1 MDETS
6 FLKGPVTI
14 VAIGAGNRA
23 NKYLE
28 YAVRHPERLRPV
40 GVVEPNPLR
49 RKALA
54 DKFGITPEHCFADYA
69 SFFGHPLT
77 ADAVLIATPENE
89 HFKPCMMA
97 IEAGYHVLL
106 EKPIA
111 QTLDECQQIADAAR
125 RKGVIVG
132 VCHVLRYHPYF
143 IRIKQIVDSGELGSM
158 ISISHKAAVGI
169 DRMTHGYVRGL
180 WRREELSNPILIS
193 KCCHD
198 IDFLLWL
205 TAARCRRLSSFGSLR
220 WFRTE
225 NAPAGCAKR
234 CIECAIESSCPY
246 SAVDLYRTRR
256 DWISN
261 FDIPEGLDIGQV
273 IDRELRSGP
282 YGRCVFHCDNDVV
295 DHQILAMEMEN
306 DVTISFT
313 MDAFT
318 RNDRR
323 ETHIRFS
330 LGEIDGDE
338 RQLRIR
344 RFRGNREEIIN
355 FSEFLNMPFHAG
367 ADLNLIEDFVETIA
381 CKEHTFRTS
390 IEQSLESHRIC
401 HEAER
406 SRLTGQTVLLTE

>member
-1 MDETS
+1 MTEPS
-6 FLKGPVTI
+6 FLKSPVTI

-28 YAVRHPERLRPV
+28 YAVRYPERLRPV

-49 RKALA
+49 RQALA
-54 DKFGITPEHCFADYA
+54 DKFGIAPEHCFSDYP
-69 SFFGHPLT
+69 SFFEHPLT

-111 QTLDECQQIADAAR
+111 RELSECRQIADAAR
-125 RKGVIVG
+125 QKGVIVG

-143 IRIKQIVDSGELGSM
+143 IRIKQIVDSGELGSI
-158 ISISHKAAVGI
+158 ISINHKAAVGI

-180 WRREELSNPILIS
+180 WRQEERSNPILIS

-205 TAARCRRLSSFGSLR
+205 TSTRCRRLSSFGSLR
-220 WFRTE
+220 WFRAE

-234 CIECAIESSCPY
+234 CIECAIEPSCPY

-261 FDIPEGLDIGQV
+261 FDIPEGMNIDQV
-273 IDRELRSGP
+273 IDRELRFGP
-282 YGRCVFHCDNDVV
+282 YGRCVFYCDNDVV

-306 DVTISFT
+306 DITISFT

-323 ETHIRFS
+323 ETHVHFS
-330 LGEIDGDE
+330 HGEINGDE
-338 RQLRIR
+338 RQLRVR
-344 RFRGNREEIIN
+344 RFRGNHEEIID
-355 FSEFLNMPFHAG
+355 FSEFLGMPYHAG
-367 ADLNLIEDFVETIA
+367 ADLNLIEDFVGTIA
-381 CKEHTFRTS
+381 CKEHSFRTS

-406 SRLTGQTVLLTE
+406 SRLTGQTVSLTE

>member
-6 FLKGPVTI
+6 FLKRPVTI

-28 YAVRHPERLRPV
+28 YAVRHPERLQPV

-54 DKFGITPEHCFADYA
+54 DKFGIAPEHCFADYNC
-69 SFFGHPLT
+69 FFEQPRT

-97 IEAGYHVLL
+97 ILAGYHVLL

-132 VCHVLRYHPYF
+132 VCYVLRYHPYF
-143 IRIKQIVDSGELGSM
+143 LRIKQIVESGELGEI
-158 ISISHKAAVGI
+158 ISINHNASIGL
-169 DRMTHGYVRGL
+169 DRMTHGFVRGL
-180 WRREELSNPILIS
+180 WRREKWTNPILIS

-220 WFRTE
+220 WFRAE

-234 CIECAIESSCPY
+234 CIECAVEPSCPY
-246 SAVDLYRTRR
+246 SAVDLYQNRH

-261 FDIPEGLDIGQV
+261 FDIPEGMDIEQV
-273 IDRELRSGP
+273 IDRELRFGP

-306 DVTISFT
+306 EVTISFS

-318 RNDRR
+318 LDDKRR
-323 ETHIRFS
+323 THIQLS
-330 LGEIDGDE
+330 HGEIDGDE
-338 RQLRIR
+338 YVLRVRQ
-344 RFRGNREEIIN
+344 FREGKEQIYD
-355 FSEFLNMPFHAG
+355 FSDLAETSFHAG
-367 ADLNLIEDFVETIA
+367 ADLNLVADFVEALRCGNYHINTA
-381 CKEHTFRTS
+381 
-390 IEQSLESHRIC
+390 IEQSVESHRIC
-401 HEAER
+401 YEAER
-406 SRLTGQTVLLTE
+406 SRLANQIIILR